1 MNSEQAAA
9 IARLIAPLIVMVGG
23 LFGIT
28 IDSESTYALVAT
40 FFGLIAA
47 IYAWWWKNNNITKKA
62 QQAQNYKNAMTE
74 KSEPKK
80 SEE

>member
-9 IARLIAPLIVMVGG
+9 IARLVAPLIVMVGG

-47 IYAWWWKNNNITKKA
+47 IYAWWWKNNNITKSA
-62 QQAQNYKNAMTE
+62 QQAQNYKNAMVKNE
-74 KSEPKK
+74 SAKEN
-80 SEE
+80 E